1 MRTGWFQ
8 ASIALMAL
16 TAFSRLL
23 GYFRD
28 TMIAYRFG
36 ASTAT
41 DAFLVA
47 YTVPA
52 FIVSIIGGALNSV
65 LVPRV
70 VAHRTQGNEARAWA
84 IIYAALFWLVVA
96 SLVFCIGF
104 SIVAVPLM
112 DALAPGFPTPEK
124 LLAASLVQVLMA
136 YVFFSIIGFFL
147 GAVLNAHHRFVY
159 AAIAPSLASLAAV
172 VALLVDAHPAIE
184 LVAWA
189 LLVGAILQVLLQ
201 AFPLLPEALRHR
213 RRPPVRD
220 PEMKRMGRLSGPV
233 FLSSAVSSANI
244 ITDRLFASLLPTGS
258 VTALAFSLRV
268 IQVPIGVFGLAVST
282 VLYPRFAEALAA
294 GDRPEFTRLLER
306 GIRLVVLLTFPL
318 TAALLALSGPLIDVL
333 FRHGAFT
340 QAASSLTALCLDGFA
355 ISLIPSS
362 LLLLLTRAY
371 FTFEATSFVGI
382 VSTFTLVLNAVADY
396 VGAKYLAAPGIAI
409 ATVLVTGAFM
419 VVLVAGL
426 KRHLPDFTPAGV
438 ARSALPVAVA
448 SALGGVAAAL
458 IARGVRSVT
467 FPGAILSGG
476 VGLIA
481 CFAVASLVALA
492 INVPEARLVWR
503 RLVTRLMPT

>member
-1 MRTGWFQ
+1 MRPGWFQ

-16 TAFSRLL
+16 TAFSRIL

-70 VAHRTQGNEARAWA
+70 VAHRTQGNDAKAWA

-96 SLVFCIGF
+96 SLVFCVGF
-104 SIVAVPLM
+104 SIVAVPLL
-112 DALAPGFPTPEK
+112 DVLAPGFPTPEK

-172 VALLVDAHPAIE
+172 VALFVDAHPAIE

-201 AFPLLPEALRHR
+201 AFPLLPEALSHR
-213 RRPPVRD
+213 SRPPVRD
-220 PEMKRMGRLSGPV
+220 PEMRRMGRLSGPV

-258 VTALAFSLRV
+258 ITALAFSLRV

-294 GDRPEFTRLLER
+294 DDRPEFTRLLER

-318 TAALLALSGPLIDVL
+318 TAALLALSGPFIDVL

-355 ISLIPSS
+355 VSLIPSS

-371 FTFEATSFVGI
+371 FTFEATSYVGI

-396 VGAKYLAAPGIAI
+396 VGAKYFAAPGIAM

-419 VVLVAGL
+419 VVLIAGL
-426 KRHLPDFTPAGV
+426 RRHLPDFTPAGI
-438 ARSALPVAVA
+438 ARSALPVAAA
-448 SALGGVAAAL
+448 SALGGVAATL
-458 IARGVRSVT
+458 IAGVVRSVT
-467 FPGAILSGG
+467 FSGALLAGG
-476 VGLIA
+476 MGLVA
-481 CFAVASLVALA
+481 CFAVAALVALA
-492 INVPEARLVWR
+492 MNVPEARLVWR
-503 RLVTRLMPT
+503 RLQSRLMPT